1 MSEFLISIC
10 IATYNRANFISET
23 LDSIVKQLNYQ
34 IEIIIVDGA
43 STDNTEEIVKKY
55 LIHSNFKYFK
65 LNKKGGVDYD
75 YNIAV
80 GLASGRYCW
89 LFTDDDIIKP
99 NSISKIITEI
109 ENNKFSLII
118 INSEIRNKD
127 LTKILERYILP
138 NTTYNNIYNREN
150 FNIFFKNTISYLSFI
165 GCVIIEKEL
174 WNSREKEK
182 YFNTEFI
189 HVGVIFQKVIQKQI
203 LVISEPMI
211 IIRIGNEQWTS
222 RSFEIWL
229 FKWPRLINSFN
240 IIPYKYK
247 SIFSEKPSFRRLRN
261 VFVQR
266 CKGSYNFSIYKKWF
280 HNEKH
285 PNYWKLSLFLISII
299 PVSFSKLILNIYLI
313 KLYEK

>member
-138 NTTYNNIYNREN
+138 NTTYNNIY
-150 FNIFFKNTISYLSFI
+150 
-165 GCVIIEKEL
+165 
-174 WNSREKEK
+174 
-182 YFNTEFI
+182 
-189 HVGVIFQKVIQKQI
+189 
-203 LVISEPMI
+203 
-211 IIRIGNEQWTS
+211 
-222 RSFEIWL
+222 
-229 FKWPRLINSFN
+229 
-240 IIPYKYK
+240 
-247 SIFSEKPSFRRLRN
+247 SIFVNGKIF
-261 VFVQR
+261 
-266 CKGSYNFSIYKKWF
+266 
-280 HNEKH
+280 
-285 PNYWKLSLFLISII
+285 NYH
-299 PVSFSKLILNIYLI
+299 
-313 KLYEK
+313 